1 VFDGV
6 KSDNVLKLNISN
18 KSNSPKK
25 KKKHQK
31 LNKKYVVDLDVI
43 IVN

>member
-1 VFDGV
+1 MEY
-6 KSDNVLKLNISN
+6 NT
-18 KSNSPKK
+18 SPKK

-31 LNKKYVVDLDVI
+31 KNKINVVVRDVI